1 MAFQG
6 RVAFV
11 TGAASGMGRL
21 AVQRMARAG
30 AAVAA
35 FDVNEAGLEETARG
49 LPNVSTALL
58 DVTDRKAVDAAV
70 ERVEAELGPIERV
83 MSAAGV
89 MPTSPLS
96 EEDVDR
102 IHRVMAI
109 NYGGSVNVAMATV
122 PRMIA
127 RRRGDFV
134 QFASAAGLIPNLHY
148 AAYSASKF
156 AIAVFT
162 EVLWQ
167 ETRGKGIRVVC
178 VCPGPVDTPLLEQ
191 ASPKT
196 RIVRAGTRIPPARV
210 LDDIERSLERGRFY
224 VFANWQSSLGWRIRR
239 FAPRLMWWIN
249 HRIEGE

>member
-1 MAFQG
+1 MAFRG

-21 AVQRMARAG
+21 AVRRLAQAG

-49 LPNVSTALL
+49 LANVRADVL

-70 ERVEAELGPIERV
+70 LRVEAELGPIERV
-83 MSAAGV
+83 MNAAGV
-89 MPTSPLS
+89 MPTCPLL

-109 NYGGSVNVAMATV
+109 NYSGSVNVAMAAV
-122 PRMIA
+122 PRMVG

-148 AAYSASKF
+148 AAYNASKF
-156 AIAVFT
+156 AIAAFT

-167 ETRGKGIRVVC
+167 ETRGKGIRVAC

-191 ASPKT
+191 ANPKT
-196 RIVRAGTRIPPARV
+196 RIVRAGTRISPERV
-210 LDDIERSLERGRFY
+210 LDDVERCLERGRFY
-224 VFANWQSSLGWRIRR
+224 VFANWQSALGWRIRR
-239 FAPRLMWWIN
+239 FAPGLMWWIN

>member
-1 MAFQG
+1 MAFRG
-6 RVAFV
+6 KVAFV

-21 AVQRMARAG
+21 AVQRLARAG
-30 AAVAA
+30 ASVAG

-49 LPNVSTALL
+49 LANVRVSAL
-58 DVTDRKAVDAAV
+58 DVTDRKAVEAAV

-89 MPTSPLS
+89 MPTCPLL

-109 NYGGSVNVAMATV
+109 NYTGSVNVAMATV
-122 PRMIA
+122 PRMVR

-134 QFASAAGLIPNLHY
+134 QFASASGLIPNLHY

-156 AIAVFT
+156 AVVAFT

-167 ETRGKGIRVVC
+167 ETRGQGVRVAC

-191 ASPKT
+191 ANPKT
-196 RIVRAGTRIPPARV
+196 RIVRAGIRIPPERV
-210 LDDIERSLERGRFY
+210 LDDIERCLERGRFY
-224 VFANWQSSLGWRIRR
+224 VFANWQSALGWRIRR
-239 FAPRLMWWIN
+239 FAPGLMWWIN
-249 HRIEGE
+249 HRIEGA

>member
-1 MAFQG
+1 MAFHG

-21 AVQRMARAG
+21 AVRRLAQAG
-30 AAVAA
+30 AVVAA

-49 LPNVSTALL
+49 LANVHAGLL

-70 ERVEAELGPIERV
+70 LRVESELGPIERV

-89 MPTSPLS
+89 MPTSPLL

-102 IHRVMAI
+102 IHRAMAI
-109 NYGGSVNVAMATV
+109 NYSGSVNVAMAIV
-122 PRMIA
+122 PRMVG
-127 RRRGDFV
+127 RGRGDYV

-148 AAYSASKF
+148 AAYAASKF
-156 AIAVFT
+156 AITAFT

-167 ETRGKGIRVVC
+167 ETRGRGIRFAC
-178 VCPGPVDTPLLEQ
+178 VCPGPVDTPLLDQ

-196 RIVRAGTRIPPARV
+196 RIVRAGTRIAPERV
-210 LDDIERSLERGRFY
+210 LDEIERCLERGRFF
-224 VFANWQSSLGWRIRR
+224 VFANWQSALGWRIRR
-239 FAPRLMWWIN
+239 FAPGLMWWIN

>member
-1 MAFQG
+1 MAFHG
-6 RVAFV
+6 KVAFI

-21 AVQRMARAG
+21 AARRLAVAG

-35 FDVNEAGLEETARG
+35 FDVNEAGLEETAHGCPGIRTG
-49 LPNVSTALL
+49 ML
-58 DVTDRKAVDAAV
+58 DVTDRKAVDTAV

-83 MSAAGV
+83 MNAAGV
-89 MPTSPLS
+89 MPTCPLL

-109 NYGGSVNVAMATV
+109 NYTGSVNVAMAIV
-122 PRMIA
+122 PGMVGRG
-127 RRRGDFV
+127 RGDFV

-148 AAYSASKF
+148 AAYNASKF
-156 AIAVFT
+156 AIAAFT

-167 ETRGKGIRVVC
+167 ETRGRGIRVAC
-178 VCPGPVDTPLLEQ
+178 VCPGPVDTPLLDQ

-196 RIVRAGTRIPPARV
+196 KIVRAGTRIAPERV
-210 LDDIERSLERGRFY
+210 LDDIERCLERGRFF
-224 VFANWQSSLGWRIRR
+224 VFASWQSALGWRIRR
-239 FAPRLMWWIN
+239 FAPGLMWWIN